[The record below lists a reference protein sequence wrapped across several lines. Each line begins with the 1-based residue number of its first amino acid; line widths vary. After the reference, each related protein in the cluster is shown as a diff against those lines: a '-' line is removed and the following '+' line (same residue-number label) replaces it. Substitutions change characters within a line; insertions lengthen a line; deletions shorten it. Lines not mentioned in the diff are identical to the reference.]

1 MEPQVGPGAAPS
13 PGSLVPGGP
22 TPSLPRSEVPSSR
35 SSMVDSAS
43 EMSESDTDAMSLSGI
58 SGFSDSNRTSR
69 QRIQV
74 EELTARVNTLNQE
87 NRVLKIE
94 VDKFKIQTKIL
105 MEDNKKLRQ
114 DSVNIQA
121 RAEQE
126 EEFISNT
133 LLKKIQELKKEKET
147 LAIHY
152 EKEEEFLT
160 NQLSKKM
167 SHLKQEKVE
176 LERTLE
182 REQEYQVNKL
192 MRRIERLERET
203 HTKHTS
209 LDQLRREKVEL
220 ENTLEKEQEALVNR
234 LWKKL
239 DRLEYEKRHLQVKLN
254 ETSGSKQL
262 PRSSPRPVDKNDSSE
277 KVASHVKTL
286 KQEVEKLRK
295 QLAKSSEDHTSQMK
309 SMENEE
315 KSLREENL
323 RLQRKLH
330 MEVERREALHR
341 HLSESETSLEME
353 EERDFNQ
360 GQFPPRGGTG
370 NRLST
375 SPGPYIGYTSAP
387 NFIPAP
393 NSAFTPPSPYRGQ
406 QPAAPSA
413 PLQRPSPQNQRPAST
428 PAQVPDRF
436 VKPSPPPSPG
446 QNRSKE

>member
-1 MEPQVGPGAAPS
+1 
-13 PGSLVPGGP
+13 
-22 TPSLPRSEVPSSR
+22 
-35 SSMVDSAS
+35 
-43 EMSESDTDAMSLSGI
+43 
-58 SGFSDSNRTSR
+58 
-69 QRIQV
+69 
-74 EELTARVNTLNQE
+74 
-87 NRVLKIE
+87 
-94 VDKFKIQTKIL
+94 
-105 MEDNKKLRQ
+105 
-114 DSVNIQA
+114 
-121 RAEQE
+121 
-126 EEFISNT
+126 
-133 LLKKIQELKKEKET
+133 
-147 LAIHY
+147 
-152 EKEEEFLT
+152 
-160 NQLSKKM
+160 
-167 SHLKQEKVE
+167 
-176 LERTLE
+176 
-182 REQEYQVNKL
+182 

-254 ETSGSKQL
+254 ETSGSKQQL
-262 PRSSPRPVDKNDSSE
+262 PKSSPRPVDKNDSSE

-353 EERDFNQ
+353 EERHFNQ
-360 GQFPPRGGTG
+360 DQFPGRS

-375 SPGPYIGYTSAP
+375 SPGPYIGYTNHSSAP

-406 QPAAPSA
+406 PQTAAPV
-413 PLQRPSPQNQRPAST
+413 PQRPSPQTQRPAST

-436 VKPSPPPSPG
+436 VKPSPPP
-446 QNRSKE
+446 

>member
-1 MEPQVGPGAAPS
+1 MADFGLGATAS
-13 PGSLVPGGP
+13 SSLQQPGGP

-35 SSMVDSAS
+35 SSMIDSAS
-43 EMSESDTDAMSLSGI
+43 EMSESDTDAMSLSG
-58 SGFSDSNRTSR
+58 FSDTNRHSR
-69 QRIQV
+69 NRVQV

-94 VDKFKIQTKIL
+94 VEKFKIQVKSL
-105 MEDNKKLRQ
+105 SGENKKLQ
-114 DSVNIQA
+114 KESVEQQA

-147 LAIHY
+147 LASHY

-160 NQLSKKM
+160 NQLTKKM
-167 SHLKQEKVE
+167 GHLKQEKVE

-203 HTKHTS
+203 HSKHSS

-239 DRLEYEKRHLQVKLN
+239 DRLEREKRSLQVKLN
-254 ETSGSKQL
+254 TNTGSGTTASTTVETK
-262 PRSSPRPVDKNDSSE
+262 RPVDKSDSSE
-277 KVASHVKTL
+277 KVASHVKSL
-286 KQEVEKLRK
+286 KKEVDQLRQ
-295 QLAKSSEDHTSQMK
+295 QLTSSSEQHTTQMK

-315 KSLREENL
+315 KSLREENF
-323 RLQRKLH
+323 RLQRKLN

-341 HLSESETSLEME
+341 HLSESDVSVEMDDDSY
-353 EERDFNQ
+353 RYRPDQ
-360 GQFPPRGGTG
+360 
-370 NRLST
+370 SA
-375 SPGPYIGYTSAP
+375 SPGPYNAQYT
-387 NFIPAP
+387 
-393 NSAFTPPSPYRGQ
+393 SAFTPPSPYRTGQ
-406 QPAAPSA
+406 SSSSA
-413 PLQRPSPQNQRPAST
+413 PPPQRPSPRATPPAN
-428 PAQVPDRF
+428 F
-436 VKPSPPPSPG
+436 IKPSPPPSPG
-446 QNRSKE
+446 QHRSKESM